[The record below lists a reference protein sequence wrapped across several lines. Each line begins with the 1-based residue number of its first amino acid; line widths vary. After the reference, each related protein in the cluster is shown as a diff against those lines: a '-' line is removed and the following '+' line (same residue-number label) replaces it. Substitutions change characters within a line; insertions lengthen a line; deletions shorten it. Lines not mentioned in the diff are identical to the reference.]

1 MMQRKARAFLGGL
14 LLSSLALSSSVC
26 IAEPVAPTAAQTAP
40 ATHKDGPFENE
51 IRDFE
56 AMDRKNTPP
65 TGGVLFLGSSSIRFW
80 ITSAQDFPELTVL
93 NRGFG
98 GSQIA
103 DSVRYA
109 DRIVIPYKPRMI
121 VFYAGT
127 NDIDAGK
134 SPAQVTHDFGE
145 FVAKVHTS
153 LPDTRIVY
161 ISINPSVLR
170 IKEAPDVREANR
182 LIADYV
188 RANNSKTLKLS
199 FIDTYS
205 KLLGADGQPRPEILR
220 PDGLHLNTEG
230 YRLWAAVLH
239 PQILALAAQD
249 GIINGKKR

>member
-1 MMQRKARAFLGGL
+1 MQRKVAVLFGGL
-14 LLSSLALSSSVC
+14 LFSSLALCGTVS
-26 IAEPVAPTAAQTAP
+26 IAEPVAPTTAQTAP
-40 ATHKDGPFENE
+40 AAHKDGPFENE

-56 AMDRKNTPP
+56 AMDRKDTPP

-98 GSQIA
+98 GSQVA

-109 DRIVIPYKPRMI
+109 DRIVIPYRPRMI

-134 SPAQVTHDFGE
+134 SPAQVTKDFSE
-145 FVAKVHTS
+145 FVVKVHTS

-170 IKEAPDVREANR
+170 IKEAPDVRETNR

-205 KLLGADGQPRPEILR
+205 KLLGPDGQPRAEILR

-230 YRLWAAVLH
+230 YRLWAAILH

-249 GIINGKKR
+249 GIHGKKR